1 MTELASTAEGA
12 ARQTPGAVEGVL
24 YYIVDTGI
32 RPVVYVTPPGQAPK
46 NMGTY
51 AHHPMS
57 IQDGRPLAAG
67 FSLDVEGIAF
77 LEHDTAV
84 EDFYDDAEVEAV
96 YYPEIERLLVA
107 TMSAEKALVFDHQ
120 TRHGGDAAA
129 RPGIDG
135 PVHVA
140 HNDYTELSA
149 PKRLRKMLD
158 EAEAE
163 ARVDRRFAI
172 VNVWRPIRGPIE
184 ATPLAVCDARSL
196 EPGDFL
202 PTDLVYEDWT
212 GEVYR
217 VTHRPDHRWY
227 YFPDMERGEA
237 LIFKGYDSL
246 TDGTAR
252 FAPHTAFDDPT
263 SPPDAAPRE
272 SIEARALVFF

>member
-1 MTELASTAEGA
+1 MSDLASTA
-12 ARQTPGAVEGVL
+12 PDAVEGVL
-24 YYIVDTGI
+24 NYIVDTGE
-32 RPVVYVTPPGQAPK
+32 RPVVYATPPGQAPK
-46 NMGTY
+46 QTGTY
-51 AHHPMS
+51 ARHPMT
-57 IQDGRPLAAG
+57 IHDGRPLAAE

-84 EDFYDDAEVEAV
+84 EDFYDDTEVEAV

-107 TMSAEKALVFDHQ
+107 NMGAEKALVFDHQ
-120 TRHGGDAAA
+120 ARHGGAEPH
-129 RPGIDG
+129 PGIDG

-149 PKRLRKMLD
+149 PKRVHKMLD
-158 EAEAE
+158 EAEAQS
-163 ARVDRRFAI
+163 RVGRRFAI
-172 VNVWRPIRGPIE
+172 VNVWRPIRGPIL
-184 ATPLAVCDARSL
+184 ATPLAVCDARTL
-196 EPGDFL
+196 APGDL
-202 PTDLVYEDWT
+202 LAADLVYEDWT

-217 VTHRPDHRWY
+217 ITHRPDHRWY

-272 SIEARALVFF
+272 SIEARALIFF